1 VQKTAWRRRPQSEL
15 ASEKSSKGEH
25 ASMNLRHFKRL
36 VVAIGVVA
44 LVAASAFA
52 KNGTKNEKKLTI
64 NQTAALN
71 GTSIPAG
78 NYSVTWSADSG
89 DPTVSFVKGKETV
102 ASAQAKWVDRSTK
115 YDQNEVLYSNSND
128 GSKTIIEIRFAGMSR
143 ALVFGDSA
151 S

>member
-1 VQKTAWRRRPQSEL
+1 
-15 ASEKSSKGEH
+15 
-25 ASMNLRHFKRL
+25 MNFRYLKRL
-36 VVAIGVVA
+36 VPVIVVVA
-44 LVAASAFA
+44 LAAASAFA
-52 KNGTKNEKKLTI
+52 KNGTKSEKKVTL

-71 GTSIPAG
+71 GSAIPAG
-78 NYSVTWSADSG
+78 SYNVTWSADTG

-115 YDQNEVLYSNSND
+115 YDENEVLYSNDSD
-128 GSKTIIEIRFAGMSR
+128 GNRTIIEIRFAGMSR